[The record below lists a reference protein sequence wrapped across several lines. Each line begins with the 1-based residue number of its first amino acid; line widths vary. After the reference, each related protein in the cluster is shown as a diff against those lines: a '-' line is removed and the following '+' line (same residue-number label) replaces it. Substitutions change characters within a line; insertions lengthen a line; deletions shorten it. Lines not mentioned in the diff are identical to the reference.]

1 MTKDALMFSKLRDYF
16 IQEPTMLAVFVFVV
30 LFAFGAIRYQLSPYY
45 NALIEYTGGGM
56 PAVIELYESIS
67 LAVVLALQ

>member
-45 NALIEYTGGGM
+45 DALIAYTGGGF
-56 PAVIELYESIS
+56 PAIAELYESTK
-67 LAVVLALQ
+67 LAIILALQ